1 MYGPPEKFPV
11 SIYSSTKTCFSCLG
25 KWFLR
30 VGHAFG
36 IEPIFCLCYGRGIV
50 DATIDAQNTALCSW
64 IIVVCSIH
72 ACMLEQ
78 LGEWTMTID
87 DDHSYATEQLSFRYT

>member
-1 MYGPPEKFPV
+1 MYGPPEKFHV

-36 IEPIFCLCYGRGIV
+36 IEPIFCLCYGRDIV

-64 IIVVCSIH
+64 
-72 ACMLEQ
+72 MLEQ